1 MPEVSGGGGGPFMP
15 AVGSGGGAFVP
26 NKEVGIEDC
35 DGSMEVFSEDEVTL
49 AVSAGG
55 GRGDIR
61 EVTFLSE
68 GALPLISLVLVF
80 FVSERIDNV
89 EDRVADRIV
98 DS

>member
-15 AVGSGGGAFVP
+15 AVGGGGGGLVP
-26 NKEVGIEDC
+26 NKEVGVEDC
-35 DGSMEVFSEDEVTL
+35 DGSMEVFSEDEATL

-55 GRGDIR
+55 GRGDTR
-61 EVTFLSE
+61 EAAFLSE
-68 GALPLISLVLVF
+68 GALPLIALVLVS
-80 FVSERIDNV
+80 FVSERIDGV